1 MRFVM
6 LLFAAMALLA
16 AGCVALTPEQ
26 QETLDRLSAD
36 IRETHAE
43 AEKVAAQIERV
54 YILQQEVREQYEKGE
69 LTPEA
74 AMKRLA
80 ELGKEA
86 KEAAAHYAFLKEK
99 GGSLLNDYKKLKE
112 QGVPWYYTA
121 WTIISSIAAL
131 WLGKSAF
138 GLKGALADVIRGVE
152 KGGDV
157 LTKKAIA
164 GASNGIVTKM
174 VKRLTPAKS
183 ANKI

>member
-1 MRFVM
+1 M
-6 LLFAAMALLA
+6 LLFAVLA
-16 AGCVALTPEQ
+16 CVAFVGCVALTPEQ
-26 QETLDRLSAD
+26 QETLEQLSRD
-36 IRETHAE
+36 IKDTHAE
-43 AEKVAAQIERV
+43 AEVVAAQIERV

-164 GASNGIVTKM
+164 GASNGIVTRM

-183 ANKI
+183 ANKT